1 MQRNIKGETHRNNC
15 IEYMNKAYLIFSK
28 NTSIQECCTWFRYR
42 DEALRYNKEH
52 FENVFK
58 VLPHEFD
65 SLKDVDPCEPTEFTK
80 SSRCE
85 HCWRKIKNDY
95 LKHIG
100 DINMKKEEN
109 FDPNVIDDS
118 EFEEVRKSFEEKF
131 GEKK

>member
-1 MQRNIKGETHRNNC
+1 MERISKYYNLWRRIKSNC
-15 IEYMNKAYLIFSK
+15 NK
-28 NTSIQECCTWFRYR
+28 
-42 DEALRYNKEH
+42 YNKEH
-52 FENVFK
+52 FENVFM

-80 SSRCE
+80 YSRCE

-100 DINMKKEEN
+100 DMNMKKEEK

>member
-1 MQRNIKGETHRNNC
+1 
-15 IEYMNKAYLIFSK
+15 MNKAYLIFSK

-100 DINMKKEEN
+100 DMNMNKEEK
-109 FDPNVIDDS
+109 FVIDDS
-118 EFEEVRKSFEEKF
+118 QNYNDMFS
-131 GEKK
+131 KKERMQINKATKPLENK

>member
-1 MQRNIKGETHRNNC
+1 
-15 IEYMNKAYLIFSK
+15 MNKAYLIFSK

-52 FENVFK
+52 FENVFN
-58 VLPHEFD
+58 

>member
-1 MQRNIKGETHRNNC
+1 MFFLSLQRNIKGETHRNNC

-28 NTSIQECCTWFRYR
+28 NTSIQECCTWFRCR

-65 SLKDVDPCEPTEFTK
+65 SLKDVAPCEPTEFTK

-95 LKHIG
+95 LKTYRRY
-100 DINMKKEEN
+100 KYEER
-109 FDPNVIDDS
+109 
-118 EFEEVRKSFEEKF
+118 RKF
-131 GEKK
+131 

>member
-1 MQRNIKGETHRNNC
+1 MFFLSLQRNIKGETHRNNC

-65 SLKDVDPCEPTEFTK
+65 SLKDVDPCEPTEFMD

-95 LKHIG
+95 LKHIS
-100 DINMKKEEN
+100 K
-109 FDPNVIDDS
+109 
-118 EFEEVRKSFEEKF
+118 
-131 GEKK
+131 